1 MVKQQKPV
9 LLDAESQSEGFRH
22 AREARRN
29 VLIEDYV
36 ELIDDLLAEGR
47 EARQVDIADRL
58 GVSQPTVAKML
69 TRLVA
74 EGFVTRKPYRGIFLT
89 EAGATLAEA
98 VRARHQIVEEF
109 LLALGVD
116 VCTARMDA
124 EGMEHFVSDETLDA
138 FRRAMKTGR
147 LAP

>member
-1 MVKQQKPV
+1 MPDV
-9 LLDAESQSEGFRH
+9 ESQCEGFRH

-36 ELIDDLLAEGR
+36 ELIDDLLTEGQ

-69 TRLVA
+69 VRLVA

-89 EAGATLAEA
+89 DAGLALAET
-98 VRARHQIVEEF
+98 VRARHQLVEEF

-116 VCTARMDA
+116 AVTARLDA
-124 EGMEHFVSDETLDA
+124 EGMEHFVSDATLEA
-138 FRRAMKTGR
+138 FRTALKTGVLR
-147 LAP
+147 R

>member
-1 MVKQQKPV
+1 MKQRLPV
-9 LLDAESQSEGFRH
+9 LPDVESQSEGFRH

-36 ELIDDLLAEGR
+36 ELIDDLIAEGR

-69 TRLVA
+69 SRLET
-74 EGFVTRKPYRGIFLT
+74 EGFVTRKPYRGVFLT
-89 EAGATLAEA
+89 EAGEALAET
-98 VRARHQIVEEF
+98 VRARHRIVEEF
-109 LLALGVD
+109 LLALGID
-116 VCTARMDA
+116 SMTARMDA

-138 FRRAMKTGR
+138 FRRALKTGR
-147 LAP
+147 LSP

>member
-1 MVKQQKPV
+1 MAKQRKSI
-9 LLDAESQSEGFRH
+9 LLDAKSQSEGFCH
-22 AREARRN
+22 ARAARQN

-36 ELIDDLLAEGR
+36 ELIDDLLKEGQ
-47 EARQVDIADRL
+47 EVRQVDIADRL

-69 TRLVA
+69 ARLVA
-74 EGFVTRKPYRGIFLT
+74 EGFITRKPYRGMLLT
-89 EAGATLAEA
+89 ETGEALAQE
-98 VRARHQIVEEF
+98 VRARHRIVENF

-116 VCTARMDA
+116 ACTARLDA

-138 FRRAMKTGR
+138 FCRAMKTGK